1 MDRAMGREDRDR
13 GLGWVE
19 AEEPEAEEQAAEA
32 RVLVDGE
39 AEDPAVLV
47 VADLAGRVCGR
58 APEDRVGLVLAAR
71 GGELAAGLERGAQGE
86 VVLVE

>member
-13 GLGWVE
+13 DLGWVE
-19 AEEPEAEEQAAEA
+19 AEEP
-32 RVLVDGE
+32 E